1 MERKVTCPR
10 FNGCNLK
17 TKPASKRSCKTRKCR
32 YGWTI
37 QPWGR
42 VSILFLIFIILVN
55 QIVVYENVDFEDFFK
70 SFIFHATLFES
81 QIVKCEAKSSR
92 LTILNNFKILP
103 KSQLFQ
109 SKKIHFFIIN
119 FPILFLQQCSKACGR
134 GIQKRKI
141 GCRSRETFKTV
152 HIRYCDK
159 TKRPPSSKKC
169 YRKCKKYTYRRI
181 RYRGRYASPVR
192 STRRKVPVR
201 TSSNVFKNL
210 KKISGKELIKKVD
223 FSFKC
228 NKGIVFIL
236 IATSRYSEYC

>member
-1 MERKVTCPR
+1 MPEIFKWEANVRQKIV
-10 FNGCNLK
+10 NLQF
-17 TKPASKRSCKTRKCR
+17 
-32 YGWTI
+32 W
-37 QPWGR
+37 
-42 VSILFLIFIILVN
+42 IILRFYRT
-55 QIVVYENVDFEDFFK
+55 Q
-70 SFIFHATLFES
+70 
-81 QIVKCEAKSSR
+81 
-92 LTILNNFKILP
+92 
-103 KSQLFQ
+103 KSQLSNQ
-109 SKKIHFFIIN
+109 KISLLLI
-119 FPILFLQQCSKACGR
+119 FPILFWQQCSKACGR

-169 YRKCKKYTYRRI
+169 YRKCKSYTYRRI
-181 RYRGRYASPVR
+181 RYRGRYASSVR
-192 STRRKVPVR
+192 STRRKIPVR

-236 IATSRYSEYC
+236 IATSRYLEYC